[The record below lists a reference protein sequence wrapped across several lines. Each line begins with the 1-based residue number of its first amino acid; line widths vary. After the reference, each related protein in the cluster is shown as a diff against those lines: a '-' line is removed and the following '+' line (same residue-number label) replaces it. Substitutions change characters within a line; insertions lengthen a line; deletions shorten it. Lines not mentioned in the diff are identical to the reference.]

1 MMNSQSLI
9 KSRAS
14 YCKSLFKRGITK
26 ELGMINRAI
35 NCWKD
40 LVKDP
45 KIQAYKKYV
54 CGMSDT
60 IISMAKNFT
69 NCIYNVVDCVDT
81 LVNVSVSIEPCFYY
95 SFSALRTRI
104 LHSRNYIKQTELN

>member
-1 MMNSQSLI
+1 MMQSQSQI

-14 YCKSLFKRGITK
+14 HCKSLFKTGIVK
-26 ELGMINRAI
+26 ELGMINKAM

-40 LVKDP
+40 LVQDP
-45 KIQAYKKYV
+45 KIQAYKKDV

-60 IISMAKNFT
+60 VISMATNLT
-69 NCIYNVVDCVDT
+69 NCIGNVVDCVET
-81 LVNVSVSIEPCFYY
+81 HVNVSVSIEPCFYF

-104 LHSRNYIKQTELN
+104 LHSRNFIKQTELN